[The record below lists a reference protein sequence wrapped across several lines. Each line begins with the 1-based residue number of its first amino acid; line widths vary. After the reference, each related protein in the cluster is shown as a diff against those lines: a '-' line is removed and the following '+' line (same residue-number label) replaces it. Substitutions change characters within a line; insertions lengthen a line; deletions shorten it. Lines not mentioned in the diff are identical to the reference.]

1 MESKREKPLVSVI
14 VPLYNCEKYI
24 EKCICSIVGQSYLN
38 LEVIVVDDGSSDNG
52 GVIARK
58 LCESYSNVQYIYQY
72 NQGVAKA
79 RNVALQMAKGKYLLF
94 VDADDYIGKDYI
106 EGMVECAE
114 KRKSDLVIGGYT
126 IEYQGRRRNKAV
138 IPGEYRRLEREEWAY
153 RISSTCSRFYLKE
166 FWNRHHLKFLQEK
179 DARAEDVP
187 IVLFTN
193 AMAENIGVLR
203 NAGYYYVQRND
214 SSMNSLK
221 THHKKKTVFRFP
233 YGAFRKMY
241 QEVAE
246 VSPKN
251 SRVYFHMG
259 ILKFLAHF
267 EFVIYRNAAS
277 EEKENFSTYIC
288 GLLKDDF
295 KEMTDDWKAI
305 RKKCDLPFVI
315 KGAIDLFILKYSRIL
330 LKNK

>member
-24 EKCICSIVGQSYLN
+24 EKCICSIIGQSYLN

-58 LCESYSNVQYIYQY
+58 LCESYPNVQYIYQY

-126 IEYQGRRRNKAV
+126 IEYQGRRRNKDV
-138 IPGEYRRLEREEWAY
+138 IPNEYRRMESEESVY
-153 RISSTCSRFYLKE
+153 RISSTWGRIYLKE
-166 FWNRHHLKFLQEK
+166 FWDKYHLEFMPEK
-179 DARAEDVP
+179 GARAEDVP
-187 IVLFTN
+187 IVLFSN
-193 AMAENIGVLR
+193 AMAENIGVLQ
-203 NAGYYYVQRND
+203 NTGYYYVQRAD
-214 SSMNSLK
+214 SAMNSL
-221 THHKKKTVFRFP
+221 TACRKKENVFLFP
-233 YGAFRKMY
+233 YGAFGKMY
-241 QEVAE
+241 QEV
-246 VSPKN
+246 SKKSIKN

-259 ILKFLAHF
+259 IFKFLAHF

-277 EEKENFSTYIC
+277 EEKKNFSAYIC
-288 GLLKDDF
+288 ELLKDDF
-295 KEMTDDWKAI
+295 KEMTNDWKTI
-305 RKKCDLPFVI
+305 RRKCDLPFVI
-315 KGAIDLFILKYSRIL
+315 KGAIDLFVFKYSRIL

>member
-1 MESKREKPLVSVI
+1 MEPLVSVI
-14 VPLYNCEKYI
+14 VPLYNCEPYI
-24 EKCICSIVGQSYLN
+24 EKCISSIIGQRYSN
-38 LEVIVVDDGSSDNG
+38 LEVIVVDDGSTDSG
-52 GVIARK
+52 GAVVQKI
-58 LCESYSNVQYIYQY
+58 CELSAKVQYTYQH
-72 NQGVAKA
+72 NQGVAQA
-79 RNVALQMAKGKYLLF
+79 RNAALQMAKGKYLLF
-94 VDADDYIGKDYI
+94 VDADDYIGADYI
-106 EGMVECAE
+106 RGMVECAE

-126 IEYQGRRRNKAV
+126 LEYPGRRKDKAV
-138 IPGEYRRLEREEWAY
+138 IPGEYRRLECEEWAY

-166 FWNRHHLKFLQEK
+166 FWDKYHLEFVQEK
-179 DARAEDVP
+179 GARAEDVP

-193 AMAENIGVLR
+193 AMAENIGVLQ
-203 NAGYYYVQRND
+203 NAGYYYVQRSD
-214 SSMNSLK
+214 SAMNSLK
-221 THHKKKTVFRFP
+221 IHHKKKAVFMFP

-241 QEVAE
+241 QEVTE
-246 VSPKN
+246 ISPKN

-259 ILKFLAHF
+259 ILKLLAQF

-277 EEKENFSTYIC
+277 EEKKNFSAYIC